1 MQNTILKCVFRY
13 SINYNL
19 KEKKTMSE
27 LDKLYEFVMQ
37 SSTIDDFHIRFNFF
51 LSMCVASFENELSKK
66 NHLPFNSH
74 IFIDKLN
81 KNINSIIKKI
91 NNGNVVFDDGEIMS
105 DIFILILK
113 EDFPEHYKNYIY
125 QFEYRNN

>member
-1 MQNTILKCVFRY
+1 
-13 SINYNL
+13 
-19 KEKKTMSE
+19 MSE
-27 LDKLYEFVMQ
+27 LDKLYEFVME

-51 LSMCVASFENELSKK
+51 LSMCVASFETELSKK

-91 NNGNVVFDDGEIMS
+91 NF
-105 DIFILILK
+105 IFTLK
-113 EDFPEHYKNYIY
+113 WVAKYSKKINIK
-125 QFEYRNN
+125 RKS

>member
-1 MQNTILKCVFRY
+1 
-13 SINYNL
+13 
-19 KEKKTMSE
+19 
-27 LDKLYEFVMQ
+27 
-37 SSTIDDFHIRFNFF
+37 
-51 LSMCVASFENELSKK
+51 MCVASFENELSKK

-91 NNGNVVFDDGEIMS
+91 NKSNVVFDDGEIMS